1 MAKRSLLKP
10 EELALDRES
19 APFAM
24 LHERLHRWFDQSAR
38 PLPWRA
44 TTDPYAIWLSEVILQ
59 QTQVVQGT
67 SYYHR
72 FLELFPDV
80 YALAAASED
89 EVLHAWQGLGYY
101 SRGRNL
107 LRAAQMI
114 VADFGG
120 RIPDKLSEIKRLP
133 GVGPYTQAAILS
145 FAYNLPYAAVDGN
158 VYRVLS
164 RLYADSTP
172 IDTPQG
178 QRHYRALAEALLD
191 RNNPGKHNQ
200 AMIELG
206 ALVCTPRRADCPS
219 CPLEAFCLAQAQSNP
234 TAYPIKAGKTKVSN
248 RYLNYILV
256 QLADGRTLI
265 ERRGKGDI
273 WQGLYQFPLI
283 ETDGDIPSIEYLFG
297 SEPWDELLKHLT
309 GVKLNPVACATRQ
322 HRLTH
327 RLLHTRLFVLQ
338 AEAYTGSAYT
348 TIARGELEQYALPAL
363 LTKLLDDAGL
373 AV

>member
-1 MAKRSLLKP
+1 MASKSLLSQ

-24 LHERLHRWFDQSAR
+24 LHERLHGWFDRAAR
-38 PLPWRA
+38 PLPWRD

-59 QTQVVQGT
+59 QTQVVQGM

-89 EVLHAWQGLGYY
+89 EVLRAWQGLGYY

-114 VADFGG
+114 VSDFGG
-120 RIPDKLSEIKRLP
+120 RMPDSLSEIKRLP

-178 QRHYRALAEALLD
+178 QRHYRALAEELLD
-191 RNNPGKHNQ
+191 RNSPGKHNQ

-219 CPLEAFCLAQAQSNP
+219 CPLEAFCLAKAQPNP
-234 TAYPIKAGKTKVSN
+234 TAYPVKAGKTKVSN
-248 RYLNYILV
+248 RYLSYILV
-256 QLADGRTLI
+256 LLADGRILI

-283 ETDGDIPSIEYLFG
+283 ETEGEVPSLEHLLG
-297 SEPWDELLKHLT
+297 TTQWNELVAQLE
-309 GVKLNPVACATRQ
+309 GVKINPLPRATRQ

-327 RLLHTRLFVLQ
+327 RLLHTQLFVLQ
-338 AEAYTGSAYT
+338 ADVYTGTRYT
-348 TIARGELEQYALPAL
+348 AIAESELDQYALPAL
-363 LTKLLDDAGL
+363 LTKLLDDAQLGL
-373 AV
+373 